1 MATCN
6 TCAIDGGF
14 LDSCE
19 LKVGGGNYVQISIVP
34 SCYILSVTET
44 SGVIT
49 AITLDAAGNPL
60 LTPQWYTVK
69 VRKDTLS
76 TQETVNLPSG
86 SIQQTITFTLANY
99 SNNADKETAA
109 AEQSEFLNALVTN
122 DEGMCVVVRD
132 KAGVRRFYG
141 LTTGLSVSAIDK
153 TSGLIGTDL
162 SGSVVTLSEVQSKF
176 APAIDA
182 AVAND
187 NIIPSA

>member
-34 SCYILSVTET
+34 SCYIDTVTEV

-49 AITLDAAGNPL
+49 AIALDTVGNP
-60 LTPQWYTVK
+60 TAQWYTVK
-69 VRKDTLS
+69 VRKDTIS

-86 SIQQTITFTLANY
+86 SIQQTVTFTLANY

-109 AEQSEFLNALVTN
+109 AEQSEFLNALVSN
-122 DEGMCVVVRD
+122 DEGMAVVIRD

-162 SGSVVTLSEVQSKF
+162 SGSVITLSEVQSKF
-176 APAIDA
+176 APAIDS
-182 AVAND
+182 AVANN

>member
-1 MATCN
+1 MGTCN

-14 LDSCE
+14 LDSCD
-19 LKVGGGNYVQISIVP
+19 LKVGGGNYVMISLIP
-34 SCYILSVTET
+34 TCDILSVTET
-44 SGVIT
+44 AGVVT
-49 AITLDAAGNPL
+49 AITLEATKVWFD
-60 LTPQWYTVK
+60 VK
-69 VRKDTLS
+69 VRKDTIS

-86 SIQQTITFTLANY
+86 SIQQTVTFTIANY

-109 AEQSEFLNALVTN
+109 AIQSDFLNALVTN
-122 DEGMCVVVRD
+122 DEGMAIVVRD

-176 APAIDA
+176 APPIDST
-182 AVAND
+182 VIND
-187 NIIPSA
+187 GIILPS